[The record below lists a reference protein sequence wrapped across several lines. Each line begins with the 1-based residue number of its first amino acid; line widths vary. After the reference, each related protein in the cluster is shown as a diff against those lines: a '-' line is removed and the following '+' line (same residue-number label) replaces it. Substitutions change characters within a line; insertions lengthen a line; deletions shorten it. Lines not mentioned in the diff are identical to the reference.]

1 MTEPRNDALI
11 IGAGISGLTCAL
23 ALHAAGIRAR
33 VFEAVE
39 QIRPLGVGINLL
51 PHSVKALWALGL
63 RDALEATAILTSSLR
78 FYSKHGKPIWSEP
91 RGYDAGYAWPQY
103 SIHRGELQRVLL
115 DAVRAR
121 LGADAVVEGHTLSA
135 FEQDSNGV
143 TAHFTQR
150 KSGASQASQR
160 GATADRCRRS
170 DVGGARRV
178 LSRRRQSGVL
188 RADAVARR
196 GGLATGA
203 RRAIVRDDRPQR
215 SEGGDLSDLRIGA
228 PRRPLADELGGRATS
243 AGFTAAES
251 GRLES
256 SRRSEADFAAAFA
269 DWRFDWLDV
278 PALFSATE
286 QVFEFP
292 MVDRDPVPRWTFGR
306 VTLLG
311 DAAHAMRPNGS
322 NGASQGILDG
332 IALAD
337 ALRSEQ
343 TIEQGLLVYENA
355 AARTDG
361 EVDAR
366 QPRDRAR
373 ARAADGRGPMS
384 ERLRRHPR
392 SLHRRRTRRDRGALQ
407 ETGRLQP
414 RRARA
419 SVPNEVLDEHLVRA
433 ARPRATQPP
442 SRGDRGVGAR
452 HSNHRCR

>member
-1 MTEPRNDALI
+1 MTEFRNDALI

-23 ALHAAGIRAR
+23 ALHATGIRAR

-91 RGYDAGYAWPQY
+91 RGYDAGYEWPQY

-115 DAVRAR
+115 EAVRAR
-121 LGADAVVEGHTLSA
+121 LGEEAVVEGHTLSA

-150 KSGASQASQR
+150 KSGALRASQR
-160 GATADRCRRS
+160 GALLIGADGLMSAVRTALYPDEGNPVYSGQMLWRGVVNWVPVLDGRSCVMIGHNDLKAVIYPISESARGAGRSQMNWVAERRLPGS
-170 DVGGARRV
+170 
-178 LSRRRQSGVL
+178 LPPN
-188 RADAVARR
+188 RADWNRR
-196 GGLATGA
+196 G
-203 RRAIVRDDRPQR
+203 DPD
-215 SEGGDLSDLRIGA
+215 
-228 PRRPLADELGGRATS
+228 
-243 AGFTAAES
+243 
-251 GRLES
+251 
-256 SRRSEADFAAAFA
+256 DFAAAFA

-278 PALFSATE
+278 PALFAATE

-332 IALAD
+332 MALAD
-337 ALRSEQ
+337 ALRSER
-343 TIEQGLLVYENA
+343 TIEQALVAYE
-355 AARTDG
+355 T
-361 EVDAR
+361 
-366 QPRDRAR
+366 Q
-373 ARAADGRGPMS
+373 
-384 ERLRRHPR
+384 RLEPTAKLTLDNR
-392 SLHRRRTRRDRGALQ
+392 
-407 ETGRLQP
+407 ETGPERVLQMVEDRCP
-414 RRARA
+414 DGFVDIHDHFTDAELGEIAERYKKLAGFSRDA
-419 SVPNEVLDEHLVRA
+419 L
-433 ARPRATQPP
+433 ARPTQ
-442 SRGDRGVGAR
+442 RGTR
-452 HSNHRCR
+452 

>member
-91 RGYDAGYAWPQY
+91 RGYDAGYEWPQY

-121 LGADAVVEGHTLSA
+121 LGADAVVEDHTLSA
-135 FEQDSNGV
+135 FEQDSSGV
-143 TAHFTQR
+143 TAHFKQR

-160 GATADRCRRS
+160 GALLIGADGLMSAVRAAFYPDEGNPVYSGQMLWRGVVDWQPVLDGRS
-170 DVGGARRV
+170 CVMIGHND
-178 LSRRRQSGVL
+178 LK
-188 RADAVARR
+188 AVIYPISES
-196 GGLATGA
+196 A
-203 RRAIVRDDRPQR
+203 RRAGR
-215 SEGGDLSDLRIGA
+215 SQMNWVAERRLPGSLPPNRADWNRRGD
-228 PRRPLADELGGRATS
+228 PK
-243 AGFTAAES
+243 
-251 GRLES
+251 
-256 SRRSEADFAAAFA
+256 DFAGAFA
-269 DWRFDWLDV
+269 DWHFDWLDV

-343 TIEQGLLVYENA
+343 TIEQGLLVYEK
-355 AARTDG
+355 
-361 EVDAR
+361 
-366 QPRDRAR
+366 Q
-373 ARAADGRGPMS
+373 
-384 ERLRRHPR
+384 RLEPTAKLTLDNR
-392 SLHRRRTRRDRGALQ
+392 
-407 ETGRLQP
+407 ETGPERVLQMVEDRCP
-414 RRARA
+414 DGFADIHDHFTDAELGEIAERYKKLAGFSRDA
-419 SVPNEVLDEHLVRA
+419 L
-433 ARPRATQPP
+433 ARPSQ
-442 SRGDRGVGAR
+442 RGTR
-452 HSNHRCR
+452 